1 VLRAAPGV
9 RALQLRGRLPPRS
22 SRHRTHHHLE
32 AMVIDDDDVSAW
44 PDYLP
49 DGWVDEPVDPVDR
62 WVVMFVAVFVALV
75 FIAVMVVRV

>member
-1 VLRAAPGV
+1 
-9 RALQLRGRLPPRS
+9 
-22 SRHRTHHHLE
+22 
-32 AMVIDDDDVSAW
+32 MVIDDDDVSAW